1 MEQLL
6 KDKIALVTGAGR
18 GIGKGIAL
26 QYAQNGAK
34 VYLSGRREEPLLELK
49 REIEKA
55 GSLAEV
61 VLFDVTKQE
70 EILAGVDSILKR
82 EGRIDILV
90 NNAGI
95 SREMPFLEMPVE
107 TFDEIMTG
115 NMRSV
120 MLVTRAVLPH
130 MIEKKYGRIVNI
142 GSGAALRGLP
152 GSCAYSASKAAVI
165 AFTQALGDEIRKVEK
180 NIRINAICPG
190 PVDTE
195 MFQKSER
202 REFILAAGGDV
213 TSVEEMGY
221 AAVYLASDLSGVM
234 NSQVLVLRGFNRW

>member
-1 MEQLL
+1 MEKLL
-6 KDKIALVTGAGR
+6 FGKIALVTGASR

-26 QYAQNGAK
+26 EFAKQGA
-34 VYLSGRREEPLLELK
+34 VVCISGRSLQPLEETAAQIRALGTEALC
-49 REIEKA
+49 IQA
-55 GSLAEV
+55 
-61 VLFDVTKQE
+61 DVTDPAQ
-70 EILAGVDSILKR
+70 VR
-82 EGRIDILV
+82 EMVQTVLDRYGRIDILV

-95 SREMPFLEMPVE
+95 SKEMPFLEMPVE
-107 TFDEIMTG
+107 VFDEIMTT

-120 MLVTRAVLPH
+120 MLVTKAVLPH
-130 MIEKKYGRIVNI
+130 MVEQKYGRIINI

-152 GSCAYSASKAAVI
+152 GSAAYSASKGAVVT
-165 AFTQALGDEIRKVEK
+165 FTQALGDEMRKIEK

-213 TSVEEMGY
+213 STVEEMGE